1 MRGAFCTA
9 RLTAH
14 RVSHGSAAARQ
25 RCMPPRRT
33 TATGSRPPMPSQA
46 SSLGRVRAEP
56 SDEAAAHLGVQT
68 GAPAGP
74 GTQLGATGGARDSTS
89 GGAPRRLPG
98 RATRESFGVFYLF
111 SVLLL
116 TAASSCMCSQAGG
129 VREPLRPRAALFPNQ
144 VHAGRLRV
152 RSTTTL
158 RRSSCCLTSGWMQ
171 TTTTR
176 SRMPAPKPSWLCAQ
190 VSAFC
195 PSCVVRLAAA
205 CRVAEINLG
214 FRTECR
220 ASRLMVC
227 ECAQTRVEACD
238 AAPEGSESCND
249 TCRRLHQVRT
259 RHCASASTR
268 GSCGAWGLEWPVFRT
283 ASGCAADE
291 PPYSRSRAG
300 ASNAVADVPALFE
313 LRAVGR
319 AGGAAS
325 SCVPAP

>member
-1 MRGAFCTA
+1 MRNQQDPLHFAGTSETCDTLCDSRCRMRGAFCTA

-33 TATGSRPPMPSQA
+33 TATGSRPPLPSQA

-68 GAPAGP
+68 GATAGH
-74 GTQLGATGGARDSTS
+74 
-89 GGAPRRLPG
+89 PG
-98 RATRESFGVFYLF
+98 RNSGDWRGAGLHEWWRAQGGFRSARHGNFLVFYWYLF
-111 SVLLL
+111 SNQCRVLLL
-116 TAASSCMCSQAGG
+116 TAASSCMCSQAGV

-158 RRSSCCLTSGWMQ
+158 RRSSSCLTSGLMQ

-176 SRMPAPKPSWLCAQ
+176 SRMSAPKHSWLRAQ
-190 VSAFC
+190 VSACC

-205 CRVAEINLG
+205 WRHGAAEFNLG

-227 ECAQTRVEACD
+227 ECAQTHMEACE
-238 AAPEGSESCND
+238 ASRNAPE
-249 TCRRLHQVRT
+249 
-259 RHCASASTR
+259 
-268 GSCGAWGLEWPVFRT
+268 
-283 ASGCAADE
+283 
-291 PPYSRSRAG
+291 
-300 ASNAVADVPALFE
+300 
-313 LRAVGR
+313 
-319 AGGAAS
+319 
-325 SCVPAP
+325 